1 MQKGAGAV
9 QGLLASVREPAEG
22 LAATVVGLM
31 FVFVGATT
39 VFAELQDALDRI
51 SRRPCP
57 LCPWPETPAARHGG
71 SCDLITLAK
80 PEVGGIDV
88 HGVSFFV
95 WCFGSCPAG

>member
-22 LAATVVGLM
+22 LAATVMGLM

-57 LCPWPETPAARHGG
+57 PSPWPETPAARHGG
-71 SCDLITLAK
+71 SCDLMTNAK
-80 PEVGGIDV
+80 PEAFGNDV
-88 HGVSFFV
+88 HRGSFAR
-95 WCFGSCPAG
+95 C